1 MEKQKRWQYYLI
13 VAVILLTTYNILP
26 TIFYY
31 TKPLKS
37 SIEEKKAR
45 SIASSI
51 VKRVNDLEPEAENWI
66 GSYCNLIKLK
76 PLSIKLDPAQPQFIT
91 VNFKNSE
98 DANLFRQVLPR
109 AGSLIPFV
117 PAQLSLYNPNDLTS
131 KSVTVQRRI
140 PIHFNEDNLSQYY
153 QYSAKFDNR
162 GFPTPLY
169 RALVN
174 DRALQIGM
182 AFGGPSENAL
192 YVQGIVNN
200 LKQDQTD
207 DLIVF
212 LAQNIVSFTKV
223 YGEASEA
230 SQRYFASFSQLENR
244 NRAQLIQDFSAKLEQ
259 LIQKIKKEKSE
270 LADERELLKTTGGFL
285 ETVKQQ
291 RLDLLMTREKILQS
305 ASGIVKR
312 NTKAFASGLDPWNF
326 ASLGASVQE
335 IEQTPSQIES
345 ISLNGRNPYIDS
357 ISIDWTNEKITLSL
371 YPDLT
376 AFNFNAAQDPSAAY
390 LNDLAD
396 QLLYNEIAHASRQ
409 TGEQIAPSMGK
420 FTVNL
425 NQLTNSKSFIAW
437 KLSSIAQAQV
447 EQMKDM
453 LFLTWN
459 PRHPDLSHDH
469 LPIYDYETY
478 SSLPADQQK
487 LALVIYSPALYKKIP
502 PQGFHMDSIYVI
514 AKGMDHLINRLQSD
528 GSSAQA
534 QQFVEEFKQL
544 RSILQQNGFVG
555 YSGGSFAL
563 SPEFSQ
569 DFIFEAEDYFQ
580 TVLKA
585 TREGFAVHGTKRYAV
600 LEFTDVEQRILT
612 ENKIDNHTH
621 EDLLKWRDDYYA
633 AQLGI
638 KGVSKFDIPKP
649 TQNVYWDNF
658 KLSFVKYF
666 RGDDRKIL
674 HWGLDLSGGKT
685 VQIELRD
692 SNNRAVTSEVDI
704 KQGINELYN
713 RVNKM
718 GVSEVSIRQEGSY
731 ITLDFPGSQ
740 GLSATDLVKASTMY
754 FNIVN
759 EKFTPNNP
767 ALADAANR
775 FLQDI
780 WNEAVV
786 TNRKSAE
793 ELNLIAWK
801 HLYGDSMDPEV
812 IQPRTEAARLL
823 YENGLRLANPQDA
836 SPSSIFSENYSKL
849 ALFRG
854 NDITDWQGQT
864 HPLIIVF
871 QNYALEGSN
880 LDQVHASYDPSKGNF
895 LSFSIKGSYTG
906 KEGQKIQP
914 RDDLYA
920 WTSQFAKEKIT
931 GTSLESFSSGR
942 GWRMAVILNG
952 TIISAPTLDSALKD
966 SAMITGSF
974 TQREVNQLEADL
986 KAGSLSFTPHIV
998 SEKNVSPE
1006 LGSKEKASGIVS
1018 VLLSLTLV
1026 IAVMIGYYKFG
1037 GFVASV
1043 AVVFNLLI
1051 MWATLQNLEATM
1063 TLAGIAGIIL
1073 TVGMAVD
1080 ANVLVFERIREEFAV
1095 SRRIGSAVDAGY
1107 RKAFSAILDSN
1118 VTTIIAAMILLQFDS
1133 GPIKGFAVTLIIGIV
1148 SSMFT
1153 ALFMT
1158 RFFFAG
1164 WVQKPTNKSLNMLN
1178 WFKSKGY
1185 DFLKYTKTTLM
1196 LSSIIILAGGYM
1208 LIHERHT
1215 MFGMDFSGGY
1225 ALNVELRPQSK
1236 GNYRQLVEEALI
1248 KQGATQQDIQIR
1260 ELTPSNNIRI
1270 FLSRSL
1276 QQPGHPFYGMPLE
1289 LDTKE
1294 LGFSY
1299 ESNPKIVW
1307 AVEALNKSGI
1317 ELAPQ
1322 SLNNL
1327 DKNWVEVSGQMSDT
1341 MRNSAIIGLS
1351 IALLCILIYITLRF
1365 EFKYAISATLCLA
1378 HDVIF
1383 TVGTMAI
1390 LHALGLPIQIDLNTV
1405 AALMTMV
1412 GYSLNDTIIVFD
1424 RLREDVRLMRKSSFS
1439 EIINHALNVTLSR
1452 TVLTSG
1458 STLLVLIPLIF
1469 LGGSTLF
1476 GFALVMAIGVIFGTL
1491 SSLYIA
1497 APLMKFFHDREEKK
1511 NAKMVASSTRS

>member
-13 VAVILLTTYNILP
+13 VAVIFLTIYNILP
-26 TIFYY
+26 TVFYY

-37 SIEEKKAR
+37 PIEEKKAQ
-45 SIASSI
+45 SIAASI
-51 VKRVNDLEPEAENWI
+51 VKRVNDLEPEAEDWI
-66 GSYCNLIKLK
+66 GSYCNLIKVK
-76 PLSIKLDPAQPQFIT
+76 PLSIKLNPAQPQFIT
-91 VNFKNSE
+91 VNFKNNE
-98 DANLFRQVLPR
+98 DANLFRQMLPR

-117 PAQLSLYNPNDLTS
+117 PAQLSLYNPNDQTT

-140 PIHFNEDNLSQYY
+140 PVHFDESNLAQYY
-153 QYSAKFDNR
+153 QYSAKFDLN
-162 GFPTPLY
+162 GSPTPLY

-174 DRALQIGM
+174 DRTLQIGM
-182 AFGGPSENAL
+182 SLGGTSENAL
-192 YVQGIVNN
+192 NVQGIVNN
-200 LKQDQTD
+200 PKQGQTD
-207 DLIVF
+207 DLTVF
-212 LAQNIVSFTKV
+212 LAQNILSFTKV
-223 YGEASEA
+223 YGETSEA
-230 SQRYFASFSQLENR
+230 AKRYFASFSQLENV
-244 NRAQLIQDFSAKLEQ
+244 NRSQLIQDFSNKIDQ
-259 LIQKIKKEKSE
+259 LAQQIKNEKSG
-270 LADERELLKTTGGFL
+270 LLEESDKLKSQGGFL

-291 RLDLLMTREKILQS
+291 RLDLLTAREKTLLS
-305 ASGIVKR
+305 ASAILKR
-312 NTKAFASGLDPWNF
+312 NLKTFSSGLEPWNF
-326 ASLGASVQE
+326 ATLAAALQAS
-335 IEQTPSQIES
+335 EQAPSQVQLL
-345 ISLNGRNPYIDS
+345 SLNGCNPYIES
-357 ISIDWTNEKITLSL
+357 ISIDWTNEKINLIL
-371 YPDLT
+371 YPDLSS
-376 AFNFNAAQDPSAAY
+376 FKQRAAQDSSSAY

-396 QLLYNEIAHASRQ
+396 QLLYNEIAFTSRQ
-409 TGEQIAPSMGK
+409 TGEEISPTMGK
-420 FTVNL
+420 FSVNL

-437 KLSSIAQAQV
+437 KLSSIAQAQA
-447 EQMKDM
+447 EQLKDT
-453 LFLTWN
+453 LTSTWK
-459 PRHPDLSHDH
+459 PKHPDLSHEN

-478 SSLPADQQK
+478 ISLPSDQQK

-502 PQGFHMDSIYVI
+502 PHGFHMNSIYVI
-514 AKGMDHLINRLQSD
+514 AKGMDKIINRLQAD
-528 GSSAQA
+528 GASAQA
-534 QQFVEEFKQL
+534 QQFVEEFNQL
-544 RSILQQNGFVG
+544 RSLLQQNGFVG

-563 SPEFSQ
+563 SPEFSH
-569 DFIFEAEDYFQ
+569 DFVFEAEDYFQ

-585 TREGFAVHGTKRYAV
+585 TREDFAVNGTKRYAV

-612 ENKIDNHTH
+612 ENKIDNHIH

-638 KGVSKFDIPKP
+638 KGISKFDVPKP

-692 SNNRAVTSEVDI
+692 TNNRVVTNEADI

-718 GVSEVSIRQEGSY
+718 GVSEVSIRQEGNY

-740 GLSATDLVKASTMY
+740 GLSAAELVKASTMY

-759 EKFTPNNP
+759 EKFTSNNP
-767 ALADAANR
+767 ALADATNR
-775 FLQDI
+775 FLQDV

-801 HLYGDSMDPEV
+801 HIYGDSMDPDV
-812 IQPRTEAARLL
+812 IQPRTEAARIL
-823 YENGLRLANPQDA
+823 YNNGLRLPNPQDA
-836 SPSSIFSENYSKL
+836 VYSSIFSENYSKI
-849 ALFRG
+849 AIFRG
-854 NDITDWQGQT
+854 NDFTDWQGQT
-864 HPLIIVF
+864 HPLVIVF

-895 LSFSIKGSYTG
+895 LSFSIKSSYTG
-906 KEGQKIQP
+906 KDGQKVQP
-914 RDDLYA
+914 RDDLFA

-931 GTSLESFSSGR
+931 GTPLEAYSSGR

-986 KAGSLSFTPHIV
+986 KAGSLSFTPHIL

-1006 LGSKEKASGIVS
+1006 LGSKERTRGIVS
-1018 VLLSLTLV
+1018 TLLSLALV
-1026 IAVMIGYYKFG
+1026 IAVMVGYYKFG
-1037 GFVASV
+1037 GLVASV
-1043 AVVFNLLI
+1043 AVLFNLLI

-1080 ANVLVFERIREEFAV
+1080 ANVLVFERVREEFAV
-1095 SRRIGSAVDAGY
+1095 SGRIASAVHAGY

-1118 VTTIIAAMILLQFDS
+1118 VTTIIAAMVLLHFDS
-1133 GPIKGFAVTLIIGIV
+1133 GPIKGFAVTLIIGII

-1164 WVQKPTNKSLNMLN
+1164 WVQNPKNKSLNMLN
-1178 WFKSKGY
+1178 WFQSKGY
-1185 DFLKYTKTTLM
+1185 DFLKYTKPTLL
-1196 LSSIIILAGGYM
+1196 LSSIIILVGSFM
-1208 LIHERHT
+1208 LVNERHT

-1225 ALNVELRPQSK
+1225 ALNVEVQPQSH
-1236 GNYRQLVEEALI
+1236 GNYRQSIEEALL

-1289 LDTKE
+1289 LETKDV
-1294 LGFSY
+1294 GFSY
-1299 ESNPKIVW
+1299 ETNPKIVW
-1307 AVEALNKSGI
+1307 TVQALSKSGI
-1317 ELAPQ
+1317 ELTPQ
-1322 SLNNL
+1322 SLASL
-1327 DKNWVEVSGQMSDT
+1327 DKNWTEVSGQMSDT
-1341 MRNSAIIGLS
+1341 MRNNAIIGLT
-1351 IALLCILIYITLRF
+1351 IALLCILVYITIRF

-1383 TVGTMAI
+1383 TVGVMAL

-1424 RLREDVRLMRKSSFS
+1424 RIREDVRLMRKSSFS

-1452 TVLTSG
+1452 TMLTSG

-1511 NAKMVASSTRS
+1511 NAKILVSDPRS